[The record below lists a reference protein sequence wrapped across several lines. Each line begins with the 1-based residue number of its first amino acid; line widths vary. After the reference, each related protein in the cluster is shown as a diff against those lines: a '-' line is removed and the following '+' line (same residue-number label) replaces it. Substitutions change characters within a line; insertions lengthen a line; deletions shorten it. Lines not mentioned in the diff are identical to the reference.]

1 MSTKRLPA
9 TTEHTERAPTGGDH
23 LGPNG
28 GDSES
33 KPVVLIVDDVPANL
47 VAFEGMLVRDDI
59 EIVTA
64 SSGTEALELLLAR
77 DVALAII
84 DVQMPEMDGFALAEL
99 LRGVERTRNVPII
112 FVTAAAHDYSSVF
125 KGYEAGAVDF
135 LFKPVDQHVLRG
147 KVDVFVR
154 LEQQRQQLLRAER
167 TREMMLGI
175 LSHDLRNPLH
185 GISIASQL
193 ALRRASGDAVS
204 EPLQRVLRTSRR
216 MERMI
221 EQLLDFTRI
230 RAGGGVTLAP
240 TPADLRT
247 IVEDIV
253 EEHEEHKRR
262 FRIDVRGDASGSWDA
277 DRLAQ
282 VVSNLVANA
291 AEHSPPD
298 SPIEIGL
305 DGTDVG
311 CVVLDVRN
319 AGVIPEELRE
329 VLFEPFRGR
338 KHGRG
343 LGLGL
348 FVSRQFVAA
357 HRGQLDYQSSDVNG
371 TRFVVRL
378 PRISEPH

>member
-9 TTEHTERAPTGGDH
+9 TTGKANGAPTPEVQH
-23 LGPNG
+23 GPSG
-28 GDSES
+28 RGAEP

-47 VAFEGMLVRDDI
+47 VAFEGMLLRDDI
-59 EIVTA
+59 DIVTA
-64 SSGTEALELLLAR
+64 RSGTEALELLLAR
-77 DVALAII
+77 DVALAIV
-84 DVQMPEMDGFALAEL
+84 DVQMPEMNGFALAEL

-112 FVTAAAHDYSSVF
+112 FVTAAAQDYSSVF

-135 LFKPVDQHVLRG
+135 LFKPVDEHVLRS

-193 ALRRASGDAVS
+193 ALRRASGDAVG
-204 EPLQRVLRTSRR
+204 EPLQRILRNSRR

-221 EQLLDFTRI
+221 EQLLDLTRI

-240 TPADLRT
+240 APADLRS

-253 EEHEEHKRR
+253 EEHEEHAQR
-262 FRIDVRGDASGSWDA
+262 FRIDVRGDTGGSWDP

-291 AEHSPPD
+291 AVHSPPD
-298 SPIEIGL
+298 SPVEIRL
-305 DGTDVG
+305 DGTDDG
-311 CVVLDVRN
+311 AVVLEVRN
-319 AGVIPEELRE
+319 AGVIPDELRE

-338 KHGRG
+338 KKGRG

-348 FVSRQFVAA
+348 FVSREFVAA
-357 HRGQLDYQSSDVNG
+357 HCGELDYQSSDADG

-378 PRISEPH
+378 PRISAPR